1 MKILE
6 LLKSLVWILKSPA
19 IFWFRNMHVQIN
31 NPLSRL
37 SPQINW
43 IYDEIKN
50 IKIEPGV
57 TIGSF
62 SVICVQNGTSET
74 SKLGVLN
81 IEARVAIGSQA
92 NIRATNGTICIKKN
106 SILAQQVSLIGCN
119 HKISLDKPYR
129 DLPWDESKTGITIQ
143 ENVWIGSNVT
153 VLPGCVIGENSVVGA
168 GSVVTKSIPN
178 NEIWAGVP
186 ARKIRA
192 INLFDNKLQKQL
204 VDTSIQESEV

>member
-6 LLKSLVWILKSPA
+6 LLKSLIWIFKSPA
-19 IFWFRNMHVQIN
+19 IFWFKNLYVQLK
-31 NPLSRL
+31 NPSSRL
-37 SPQINW
+37 SPQIIW

-62 SVICVQNGTSET
+62 SEICVQNGTYES
-74 SKLGVLN
+74 SKPGVLKL
-81 IEARVAIGSQA
+81 ETGVVIGSQA

-119 HKISLDKPYR
+119 HKISLEKPYR
-129 DLPWDESKTGITIQ
+129 DLPWDDCKTGITIE
-143 ENVWIGSNVT
+143 ENAWIGSNVT
-153 VLPGCVIGENSVVGA
+153 VLPGCVIGKNSVVGA
-168 GSVVTKSIPN
+168 GSVLTRSIPN

-192 INLFDNKLQKQL
+192 INSSDNTLQKQL
-204 VDTSIQESEV
+204 IDTSIQESEV